1 MAIRVQ
7 VKMKV
12 EVELTGASIASVIS
26 VPGSLSRLFSG
37 PTERLASACSWILYA
52 NDVCLYECP
61 MPKNSLFWPLTI

>member
-7 VKMKV
+7 VKMKL

-37 PTERLASACSWILYA
+37 PTERLASACS
-52 NDVCLYECP
+52 
-61 MPKNSLFWPLTI
+61 